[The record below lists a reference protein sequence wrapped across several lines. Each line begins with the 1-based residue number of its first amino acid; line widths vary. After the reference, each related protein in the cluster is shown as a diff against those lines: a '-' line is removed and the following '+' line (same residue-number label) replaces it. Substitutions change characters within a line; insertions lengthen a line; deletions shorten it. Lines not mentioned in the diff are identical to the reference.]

1 VAHFG
6 DKIVD
11 HHEVEIELPSNN
23 MSDASVLVQQD
34 QTILFVKVNVEQ
46 VYNKLSDSNIFKKAF
61 RNLFEGMAPEIVP
74 SVELAKN

>member
-1 VAHFG
+1 MAHFG

-11 HHEVEIELPSNN
+11 HHEVEIELSSNN
-23 MSDASVLVQQD
+23 MSEASVPVQQS
-34 QTILFVKVNVEQ
+34 QPILFVKVNVEQ

-61 RNLFEGMAPEIVP
+61 RNLFEGMAQEIVP